1 MNSLDMEQKKKD
13 FIIQIINE
21 LRNTPKSHNFHHTA
35 FSTIAKFGLQLKA
48 KQEKLF
54 EGEDWNNPKIRKDLV
69 QKIERFLDTQ
79 FK

>member
-1 MNSLDMEQKKKD
+1 MESQENEKKKRD
-13 FIIQIINE
+13 FLTQIIDE

-35 FSTIAKFGLQLKA
+35 FSTVAKFGLQLKA

-54 EGEDWNNPKIRKDLV
+54 EGEDWNNPKIREELV
-69 QKIERFLDTQ
+69 QKIERFLDKQ